1 MSVVRIVVIILV
13 VVGVEVVDVGPSLD
27 ERLHD
32 RQPAFISSEVQ
43 RAEVT
48 RYIPKYW
55 NVLLEQGS
63 VHVLLG
69 SQEGSDSGHVAVLYS
84 PVHRFSVQVVRFVG
98 LFPVHTPI
106 FLGPLH

>member
-32 RQPAFISSEVQ
+32 RQPAFINSEVQ
-43 RAEVT
+43 RAEVIP
-48 RYIPKYW
+48 YIESW

-84 PVHRFSVQVVRFVG
+84 PVHRFSVPVG
-98 LFPVHTPI
+98 LSPVHIPI
-106 FLGPLH
+106 LLGPLH